1 MHALDIKLLRDFR
14 RLWAQALA
22 IALVLACG
30 VLVVLTAFG
39 MYGALE
45 TTRAAYYERQRFAD
59 VFAEANRAP
68 NSLLPALAAID
79 GVLGVDARV
88 SGLATLDVPGG
99 VPLAVGQ
106 VLSLP
111 ADDGE
116 LNRLVLRAGR
126 MPEPGATDQIVVN
139 APFAEAN
146 GLRPGDRLTANLDGR
161 QRVLT
166 VTGTA
171 LSPEFIYTIGPG
183 ALMPDNRRFGIL
195 WMPTAAAAAAFDM
208 EGAFNKL
215 ALRLAAGA
223 DTPAV
228 IAAVDRL
235 LDPYGGLGAH
245 GRDLQVS
252 NSFIDAELQQLQST
266 AWVLPPVFFLVAA
279 FLVNMVIGRIV
290 ELERAE
296 IGLLKALGY
305 RDRAVLGHYLLLAG
319 LIALTGIAIG
329 WIVGSWLAAQ
339 TAALYATFF
348 DFPFLIHT
356 VSPAVYGLSALLGL
370 AAAGFGAALLVD
382 RSDFLRRGLMPIG
395 ALVSALP
402 IIGIAPIMVMWFGF
416 DWPSK
421 AAVVIVM
428 VFFPMLVNTVQGL
441 QAADRMQRDLM
452 RTYAASYRQSLLKLR
467 LPAAAPFI
475 FNALKITSTLALIGA
490 IVAEFFG
497 TPIVGMGFRIST
509 EVGRMNVDMVW
520 AEIAVAALA
529 GSGFYGLIALVERRV
544 TFWSP
549 AIRR

>member
-549 AIRR
+549 AFRR